1 MPADSPPPAPA
12 DNAFVTGQIQI
23 WIATLLIATSFPVGA
38 AIAKGLDPAV
48 LTLLRFMLAAALFAP
63 VIAWRYGLHWPGWR
77 ALAGYAA
84 ISLCITGFFWA
95 MFEALRYTTALNT
108 GTLFVLIPSFA
119 ALYSFVLLG
128 QRMGRYQ
135 LVALALG
142 IVGALWVIFRGDV
155 DRLLALDLNRG
166 DAIFFVGI
174 LLMGANAPLVKRLH
188 RSEPPAVITF
198 WSLMTGCVWLLLFTN
213 AKLWTTDWA
222 AIDLGVFG
230 GIAYLAI
237 FTTILSTFFFQAA
250 TLKIGPNR
258 VAAYT
263 YVNPLLVVLIDW
275 AIGLGLPPLRVL
287 PGVVITL
294 AATFVLQQAAR
305 RQPAPPPVKA
315 G

>member
-1 MPADSPPPAPA
+1 MPADTFAPA
-12 DNAFVTGQIQI
+12 ANRDFLTGQIQI
-23 WIATLLIATSFPVGA
+23 WVASLLIATSFPVGA
-38 AIAKGLDPAV
+38 AIASGLDPAV
-48 LTLLRFMLAAALFAP
+48 LTLLRFVMAVVLFAP
-63 VIAWRYGLHWPGWR
+63 IIVWRYGLSWPGWR
-77 ALAGYAA
+77 ALAGYAG
-84 ISLCITGFFWA
+84 ISLCMTGFFWA

-128 QRMGRYQ
+128 ARLSRYQ
-135 LVALALG
+135 LIALVLG
-142 IVGALWVIFRGDV
+142 IVGALWVIFRGDL

-174 LLMGANAPLVKRLH
+174 LFMGAYAPMVKKMH

-198 WSLMTGCVWLLLFTN
+198 WSLTTGCVWLLLFTN
-213 AKLWTTDWA
+213 TKLWTTDWG

-230 GIAYLAI
+230 GIAYLAV

-263 YVNPLLVVLIDW
+263 YVNPLLVVLLDW

-287 PGVVITL
+287 PGVLITL

-305 RQPAPPPVKA
+305 RQTPAPPPR
-315 G
+315 